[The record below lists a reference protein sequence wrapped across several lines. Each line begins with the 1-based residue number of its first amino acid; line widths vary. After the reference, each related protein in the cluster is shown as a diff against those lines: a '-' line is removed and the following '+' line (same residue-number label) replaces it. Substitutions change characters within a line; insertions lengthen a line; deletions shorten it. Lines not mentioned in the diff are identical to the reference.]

1 MWNRDCSRR
10 VAVGARGCE
19 VRDTT
24 MQMDEM
30 MESRVDGMAP
40 ILGAMSL
47 LMDEGLAEQ
56 MHRKERWN
64 RVHRSSFARLS
75 VHAPEG
81 NLSRSWWL
89 SVGCVQEGV

>member
-1 MWNRDCSRR
+1 
-10 VAVGARGCE
+10 
-19 VRDTT
+19 

-56 MHRKERWN
+56 MHRKSDGTACIK
-64 RVHRSSFARLS
+64 VHLLGYLCT
-75 VHAPEG
+75 HLKET
-81 NLSRSWWL
+81 
-89 SVGCVQEGV
+89 